1 MNIEFDNEGH
11 RYLCDLASG
20 VSLVSP
26 IRFDKADSNPWNADA
41 ASKSPVTIGD
51 FVGSTQSGGSC
62 NVDQLSMIPHCH
74 GTHTETIGHIV
85 DGDHFVSDLS
95 IPSLIPAVVV
105 SVSAIEAESTSET
118 YLPSF
123 GKSDRVITAEDLK
136 NAYVKWKGFAASA
149 LIIRAGS
156 TEGFF
161 TNEAMAAI
169 VEVGFEHLLV
179 DLPSVDRLDD
189 DGLLSNHRIFWNLE
203 AASREVASSSRVN
216 SHDHR
221 IDQRS
226 VPTKVTDGPCLL
238 SIQVPAIESDAA
250 PSRPVVFPIT
260 RV

>member
-26 IRFDKADSNPWNADA
+26 VRFDKADSNPWNADA

-105 SVSAIEAESTSET
+105 SVSAIMAESTSDT

-123 GKSDRVITAEDLK
+123 GQSQIDR
-136 NAYVKWKGFAASA
+136 ASA
-149 LIIRAGS
+149 VDILI
-156 TEGFF
+156 
-161 TNEAMAAI
+161 
-169 VEVGFEHLLV
+169 
-179 DLPSVDRLDD
+179 
-189 DGLLSNHRIFWNLE
+189 
-203 AASREVASSSRVN
+203 SRVTATLDN
-216 SHDHR
+216 ANL
-221 IDQRS
+221 
-226 VPTKVTDGPCLL
+226 VALL
-238 SIQVPAIESDAA
+238 AQHY
-250 PSRPVVFPIT
+250 T
-260 RV
+260 QQ